1 MKLTINGEEVDLPA
15 VWWNSEQKIVQL
27 IDQTKLPFLSSI
39 HSCSTYHDVVDAIKT
54 MKVRGA
60 PAIGATAAYG
70 LALAINEFWGDPNY
84 VTKVQT
90 AYDQLLLSRPTA
102 VDLKNYGL
110 VHQKKL

>member
-1 MKLTINGEEVDLPA
+1 MKLTINGEEADLPA

-70 LALAINEFWGDPNY
+70 LAPSVGEIRTMLRKFKQLTINYYCHDR
-84 VTKVQT
+84 
-90 AYDQLLLSRPTA
+90 QLLI
-102 VDLKNYGL
+102 
-110 VHQKKL
+110 